1 MRECTPVR
9 VQGGRCMIGALA
21 VRSAWVVPCMVR
33 SCQSGQVRPAA
44 MEAGNRLVD
53 SLDVSK
59 AAIQCRIVFAG
70 EESNTNLIEGI

>member
-1 MRECTPVR
+1 MAVDR
-9 VQGGRCMIGALA
+9 VWGRC
-21 VRSAWVVPCMVR
+21 
-33 SCQSGQVRPAA
+33 QSDQVRPAA